1 MTEFRGVVRVRRAEL
16 DDPRDQQAVLD
27 LVDMYAREPMGGGA
41 PLSDEVRAR
50 LVPGLR
56 RQANGRV
63 FLAELGEAAV
73 GVAICFLGFSSFRAR
88 PLINIHD
95 LAVIPACR
103 GRGVG
108 RRLLEAVEEEARREG
123 CCRITLEVRADNHV
137 ARALYRRFGFADG
150 DPRSDALGFWKKEL
164 E

>member
-1 MTEFRGVVRVRRAEL
+1 MTEFNGAVRIRVANL

-41 PLSDEVRAR
+41 PLAEGVRAR

-56 RQANGRV
+56 QANGRV
-63 FLAELGEAAV
+63 FLADLGDAAV
-73 GVAICFLGFSSFRAR
+73 GVAICFLGFSSFQAR

-95 LAVIPACR
+95 LAVIPAYR

-108 RRLLEAVEEEARREG
+108 RRLLEAVEHAARREG
-123 CCRITLEVRADNHV
+123 CCRITLEVRADNQA

-150 DPRSDALGFWKKEL
+150 DPRSDAMGFWKKEL
-164 E
+164 D